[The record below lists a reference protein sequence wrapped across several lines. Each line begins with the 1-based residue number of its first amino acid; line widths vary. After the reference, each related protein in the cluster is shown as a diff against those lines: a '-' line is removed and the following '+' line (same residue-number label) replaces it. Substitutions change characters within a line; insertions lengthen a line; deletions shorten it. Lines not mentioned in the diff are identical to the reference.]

1 MNQLIKWLD
10 LYFGQKAPQLPG
22 KAKEFLVTIAPWLAI
37 IGVVLAIPAI
47 LAVFGFSRFAF
58 SMMGGYGYMGYS
70 GFGLGWA
77 FLVASTILNALAI
90 PGLRKRSLVGWNF
103 VFYGVLVG
111 GVQNLFMMNVVGM
124 VISLA
129 IGFYI
134 LFQVRPLYT
143 GQMEPMVP
151 PQQK

>member
-22 KAKEFLVTIAPWLAI
+22 KAKEFLVKIAPWLAI

-58 SMMGGYGYMGYS
+58 SMMGSYGYMGYN
-70 GFGLGWA
+70 GFGAAWI
-77 FLVASTILNALAI
+77 FLLAGAILNALAI
-90 PGLRKRSLVGWNF
+90 PGLRKRSMAGWNF
-103 VFYGVLVG
+103 VFYGVLVSG
-111 GVQNLFMMNVVGM
+111 LQNLLMMNIVGM
-124 VISLA
+124 IISLA

-151 PQQK
+151 PQQQ